1 MKLSELAKKTDLKS
15 VNKFTDKDFE
25 GVYISDMV
33 SDIITIAKPN
43 SLLITLQT
51 HKSLIATGNLV
62 DLAAIVYVKGKMPA
76 TDVIQLADKPA
87 LPFLSQTSMPG
98 PWRPN
103 SSRSV
108 CDKPVQGMING
119 SQPLLAL

>member
-1 MKLSELAKKTDLKS
+1 MKLSELSKKTGLKS

-76 TDVIQLADKPA
+76 TDVIQLADKAGIA
-87 LPFLSQTSMPG
+87 LFVTELDAWSMA
-98 PWRPN
+98 
-103 SSRSV
+103 S
-108 CDKPVQGMING
+108 K
-119 SQPLLAL
+119 LFALGVR

>member
-1 MKLSELAKKTDLKS
+1 MKLSELSKKTDLKS
-15 VNKFTDKDFE
+15 VNQFTDKDFE

-76 TDVIQLADKPA
+76 TDVIQLADKAGIA
-87 LPFLSQTSMPG
+87 LFVTELDAWSMA
-98 PWRPN
+98 
-103 SSRSV
+103 S
-108 CDKPVQGMING
+108 K
-119 SQPLLAL
+119 LFALGVR

>member
-1 MKLSELAKKTDLKS
+1 MKLSELSKKTDLKS
-15 VNKFTDKDFE
+15 VNQFTDKDFE
-25 GVYISDMV
+25 SVYISDMV

-76 TDVIQLADKPA
+76 SDVIQLADKAGIA
-87 LPFLSQTSMPG
+87 LFVTELDAWSMA
-98 PWRPN
+98 
-103 SSRSV
+103 S
-108 CDKPVQGMING
+108 K
-119 SQPLLAL
+119 LFALGVR

>member
-15 VNKFTDKDFE
+15 ANKYTDKEFG

-62 DLAAIVYVKGKMPA
+62 DLTAIVFVKGKMPA
-76 TDVIQLADKPA
+76 DDVIQLADKAGIA
-87 LPFLSQTSMPG
+87 LFVSELDAWT
-98 PWRPN
+98 
-103 SSRSV
+103 
-108 CDKPVQGMING
+108 
-119 SQPLLAL
+119 LASKLFALGVR

>member
-1 MKLSELAKKTDLKS
+1 MKLSELSKKTDLKS
-15 VNKFTDKDFE
+15 VNQFTDKDFE

-51 HKSLIATGNLV
+51 HKSLITTGNLV

-76 TDVIQLADKPA
+76 SDVIQLADKAGIA
-87 LPFLSQTSMPG
+87 LFVTELDAWSMA
-98 PWRPN
+98 
-103 SSRSV
+103 S
-108 CDKPVQGMING
+108 K
-119 SQPLLAL
+119 LFALGVR

>member
-43 SLLITLQT
+43 SLLITLLT

-76 TDVIQLADKPA
+76 TDVIQLADKAGIA
-87 LPFLSQTSMPG
+87 LFVSDLDAWTMAS
-98 PWRPN
+98 
-103 SSRSV
+103 
-108 CDKPVQGMING
+108 K
-119 SQPLLAL
+119 LFALGVR